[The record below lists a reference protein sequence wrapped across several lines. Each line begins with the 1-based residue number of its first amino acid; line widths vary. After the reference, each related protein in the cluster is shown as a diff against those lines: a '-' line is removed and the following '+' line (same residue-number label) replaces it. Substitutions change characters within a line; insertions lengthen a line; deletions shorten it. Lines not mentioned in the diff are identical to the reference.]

1 MKRMITILAVLGLGY
16 LCWIFLN
23 RLMKSEEEYKSRVEE
38 LEGDYR
44 DDLEKKLE
52 MLSLERGLPRA
63 LHSFINEMKQEFT
76 FQLGYAKCKPSFNH
90 LSSNAHWW
98 RK

>member
-1 MKRMITILAVLGLGY
+1 MSFGPFEVLTQYGILGFAVLGLGY

-23 RLMKSEEEYKSRVEE
+23 RLMKSEEDYRSRVEE

-52 MLSLERGLPRA
+52 ENTESSKTLKETILMLFG
-63 LHSFINEMKQEFT
+63 NKN
-76 FQLGYAKCKPSFNH
+76 K
-90 LSSNAHWW
+90 
-98 RK
+98 

>member
-1 MKRMITILAVLGLGY
+1 MSFGPFEVLTQYGVLGFAVLGLGY

-23 RLMKSEEEYKSRVEE
+23 RLMKSEEELKSRVEE

-52 MLSLERGLPRA
+52 ESTENFKSLKETILTLFATKKR
-63 LHSFINEMKQEFT
+63 
-76 FQLGYAKCKPSFNH
+76 
-90 LSSNAHWW
+90 
-98 RK
+98 